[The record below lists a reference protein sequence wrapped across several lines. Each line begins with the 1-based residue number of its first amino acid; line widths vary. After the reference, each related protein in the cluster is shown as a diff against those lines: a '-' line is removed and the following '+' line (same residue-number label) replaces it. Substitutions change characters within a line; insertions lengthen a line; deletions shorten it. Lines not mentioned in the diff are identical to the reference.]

1 MKKLRVQSTTPIASI
16 GARFTV
22 AIAAMFTIYY
32 HLPLPFF
39 LLMLYLSY
47 LLCSYC
53 WTRMSCRSTVGKST
67 VLQQGVF
74 AGEIFNWE
82 FGFSNQGFLSLVR
95 CGLHFHI
102 PQQFEFSSN
111 VPLSSS
117 LHSGNEELTPS
128 SQEVYPSWNS
138 CTLSYAWLPEKN
150 DVKIALD
157 IKAQLRGIY
166 YFPPVHFFVGDPSGF
181 FRGMNQIS
189 QEQYLDVFPHL
200 RSTEDL
206 MKIMAFEENHR
217 EDSFGLED
225 RYQLQG
231 VRDYQQSD
239 SPKSINWYATAR
251 GGSLKTNI
259 YQRTSSEYCLVVLD
273 LSVRSQPAYGLD
285 YARLE
290 DPLLEEAIS
299 LAAGLAL
306 YHLEQGAKTAFYTN
320 APLLKWEKK
329 DDFSTDSTR
338 AYMKKVRKIT
348 TLGFAQ
354 GENQGQD
361 ILKLCSAIDETSRA
375 NSEEQE
381 KLWVKIQEIPANTS
395 IYLLGY
401 HNPPASWYKIPDY
414 NSDNASINSANF
426 YSPQKLGSL
435 SSSKVR
441 LLNLSCD

>member
-1 MKKLRVQSTTPIASI
+1 MKKLQILSTTPIASI
-16 GARFTV
+16 GARFAV
-22 AIAAMFTIYY
+22 LFGAILTIYY
-32 HLPLPFF
+32 RQPLPFF
-39 LLMLYLSY
+39 LLILYLSY
-47 LLCSYC
+47 LLCSYY
-53 WTRMSCRSTVGKST
+53 WTRMSCRSTVGNGT
-67 VLQQGVF
+67 ALQQGVF
-74 AGEIFNWE
+74 AGETFNWE
-82 FGFSNQGFLSLVR
+82 FGFSNQGFFPLVR
-95 CGLHFHI
+95 CGIYFFI
-102 PQQFEFSSN
+102 AQQFGFSSN
-111 VPLSSS
+111 LPLSSS
-117 LHSGNEELTPS
+117 LISGNEELTPS
-128 SQEVYPSWNS
+128 SQEIYPSWNS

-150 DVKIALD
+150 EVNVALD
-157 IKAQLRGIY
+157 IQAQLRGIY
-166 YFPPVHFFVGDPSGF
+166 YFPPVHFFVGDPSGL
-181 FRGMNQIS
+181 FRSMNQIS
-189 QEQYLDVFPHL
+189 QEQYLFVFPHL
-200 RSTEDL
+200 RSTEGIL
-206 MKIMAFEENHR
+206 KILTFEENHR

-273 LSVRSQPAYGLD
+273 LCVRSQPIYGLD

-299 LAAGLAL
+299 LAAGIAL

-329 DDFSTDSTR
+329 DDFSKDSTR

-354 GENQGQD
+354 GEKQGQN
-361 ILKLCSAIDETSRA
+361 ILKLCASIDETSRA
-375 NSEEQE
+375 HFEEQE
-381 KLWVKIQEIPANTS
+381 KLWAKVKDAPANTS

-401 HNPPASWYKIPDY
+401 HNPPASWYKIRDY
-414 NSDNASINSANF
+414 NSDNASLNSANF
-426 YSPQKLGSL
+426 YTSQKLGSL

-441 LLNLSCD
+441 LLNLS